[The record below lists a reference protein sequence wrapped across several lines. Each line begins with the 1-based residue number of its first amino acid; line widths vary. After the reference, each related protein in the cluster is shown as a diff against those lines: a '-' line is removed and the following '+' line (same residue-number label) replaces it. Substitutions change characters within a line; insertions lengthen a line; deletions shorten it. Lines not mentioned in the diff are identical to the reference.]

1 MNTKTGYLSLF
12 LMIGFISWYFFTKG
26 NNEGSFKTRMEHIE
40 ETQKILNDSVT
51 KLKTATASRDEKLR
65 TALQE
70 NMHIVDTLNASLA
83 KINVNSKEID
93 NQIETNKKTIHELWD
108 NN

>member
-1 MNTKTGYLSLF
+1 MNNKTGYLSL
-12 LMIGFISWYFFTKG
+12 LLVIGFISWYFFTKG
-26 NNEGSFKTRMEHIE
+26 DAGIKTRMEHIE
-40 ETQKILNDSVT
+40 NAQKMLNDSVT
-51 KLKTATASRDEKLR
+51 RLTTATINRDEKLR

-83 KINVNSKEID
+83 KINVSSKEID